1 MPKAKNQK
9 VSETKKEKIDNE
21 SIKQQTGSSLA
32 FRKIVRV
39 ILIAL
44 VLLSL
49 FVLIL
54 QLIPN
59 KAPLS
64 SIEQEKYLAL
74 VPVTNEKRVIIPKI
88 SVNSKIYEGDSS
100 VLDKGTWHRF
110 PDRGNPKVGG
120 NFILAAHRYI
130 FSLLP
135 QRTSEKSVLYNIDK
149 LDVGDKIYIDW
160 QNERYEYVVDKKY
173 KVKPNNTEVE
183 AQSTQAKLTL
193 YSCTKEGQADGREVI
208 EANPIK

>member
-74 VPVTNEKRVIIPKI
+74 APVTNEKRVIIPKI

-100 VLDKGTWHRF
+100 VLDKGTCKFCTR
-110 PDRGNPKVGG
+110 PCS
-120 NFILAAHRYI
+120 AAVA
-130 FSLLP
+130 SLLNCVAC
-135 QRTSEKSVLYNIDK
+135 SI
-149 LDVGDKIYIDW
+149 
-160 QNERYEYVVDKKY
+160 
-173 KVKPNNTEVE
+173 
-183 AQSTQAKLTL
+183 
-193 YSCTKEGQADGREVI
+193 
-208 EANPIK
+208 PI